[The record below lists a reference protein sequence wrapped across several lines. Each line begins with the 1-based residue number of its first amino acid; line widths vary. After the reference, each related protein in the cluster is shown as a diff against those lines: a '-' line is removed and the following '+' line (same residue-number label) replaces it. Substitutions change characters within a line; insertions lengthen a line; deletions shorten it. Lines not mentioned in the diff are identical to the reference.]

1 MNALDAKT
9 ATTDRPSSAH
19 DSAFSA
25 HGSATTHHSATVSDC
40 TTSADCTGSAAAYPH
55 GARAFRRIRQ
65 LIGGHIALSVLTLA
79 VAAVLHG
86 HTSVVT
92 PAVWIRGSL
101 VAAGGVVL
109 ALCAAR
115 AARGSR
121 GAYRRLRILS
131 AVTLAA
137 IVAIVSVPGALPGWM
152 KIEQGLCGLALVATV
167 AIVNSRAVRQTVTG
181 TVACTATGT
190 ARS

>member
-9 ATTDRPSSAH
+9 ATTDRPSSDH
-19 DSAFSA
+19 
-25 HGSATTHHSATVSDC
+25 DC
-40 TTSADCTGSAAAYPH
+40 TTSADRTGSAAANPH
-55 GARAFRRIRQ
+55 GERAFRRIKQ

-92 PAVWIRGSL
+92 PAVWIRGSI

-137 IVAIVSVPGALPGWM
+137 IVAIVSLPGTIPGWM
-152 KIEQGLCGLALVATV
+152 KIEQGACGLALVATV
-167 AIVNSRAVRQTVTG
+167 AILNSRAVRQTFTCSP
-181 TVACTATGT
+181 AGT